1 MRCGHTYRVVT
12 PVLVRFSKKQIE
24 AIDLL
29 VAEGVGESRSEVICR
44 AVESLDEAICQ
55 MRAKL
60 EIEQSNRDQS
70 QHGPTEIRAMAA
82 EIALEGPDRWVWTE
96 GGRCVPELEAEEQGI
111 PVGKCPPRPNL
122 DRNEATLRI
131 RTKFSK
137 QQHEAIDRL
146 VAEEVGVTRP
156 EAIRRAVERLDK
168 VVRRSRGNE
177 ECAESYR
184 QQPETEAEIA
194 AGFAAARA
202 LVQAEPWVWTE
213 DNELI
218 PKDVAIEQGIPL
230 GAGPPRS
237 RPDWGDH
244 WPGE

>member
-1 MRCGHTYRVVT
+1 MVT
-12 PVLVRFSKKQIE
+12 PVLVRFSTKQIE

-29 VAEGVGESRSEVICR
+29 VAEGVGESRTEVICR
-44 AVESLDEAICQ
+44 AVESLDDAICR

-60 EIEQSNRDQS
+60 EIEQSNR
-70 QHGPTEIRAMAA
+70 HRPERGPDEIRALAV
-82 EIALEGPDRWVWTE
+82 EIALEGRDRWVWTE
-96 GGRCVPELEAEEQGI
+96 GGRCIPEQVAEEQEI
-111 PVGKCPPRPNL
+111 PIGQCPPRPTL
-122 DRNEATLRI
+122 DRNEATPRI
-131 RTKFSK
+131 RPKFSK
-137 QQHEAIDRL
+137 EQHEAIDRL

-168 VVRRSRGNE
+168 AVCRSRRIDE
-177 ECAESYR
+177 EIAEFER
-184 QQPETEAEIA
+184 DPPETEAEIA

-213 DNELI
+213 DNELV

>member
-1 MRCGHTYRVVT
+1 M
-12 PVLVRFSKKQIE
+12 RFSKKQIE

-29 VAEGVGESRSEVICR
+29 VAEGVGESRSEVISR
-44 AVESLDEAICQ
+44 AVESLDEAICR

-60 EIEQSNRDQS
+60 ELEQSNSRQPQRD
-70 QHGPTEIRAMAA
+70 PEEVRALAVD
-82 EIALEGPDRWVWTE
+82 IALEGRERWVWTE
-96 GGRCVPELEAEEQGI
+96 GGQCLPEQEAEEQGI
-111 PVGKCPPRPNL
+111 LIGRCPPCPSL
-122 DRNEATLRI
+122 DRNKATPRI
-131 RTKFSK
+131 RLKFNNR
-137 QQHEAIDRL
+137 QHEVIDRL

-168 VVRRSRGNE
+168 AVRRSRRIDE
-177 ECAESYR
+177 EIAEFER
-184 QQPETEAEIA
+184 LPPETEAEIA

-202 LVQAEPWVWTE
+202 LVQAEPWMWTE

-218 PKDVAIEQGIPL
+218 PKDVAIEQGIPI
-230 GAGPPRS
+230 GSGPPRS